1 LTARATGT
9 APRLWTWRHLVA
21 VTLARSLLAGLI
33 GLAAWGALPAAIGWH
48 PTTVS
53 SGSMMPRLHVG
64 DVAVSRPLGDHVPPL
79 SSVLLFHDPDHPDRL
94 RMHRFV
100 RVDDDGLL
108 VTRGDANNADDSSP
122 VPLSAVVGIGT
133 LRVPWI
139 ALPITWL
146 REGRWLP
153 LGLVG
158 AGLVLTLAVATSG
171 RDRGFGD
178 DDEPD
183 DPGAGSTPPASDDEA
198 QPPPSTSAAWSGAHA
213 GLRRL
218 GVALG
223 AGLLVTA
230 LATTA
235 DAKFVA
241 TTTSTVSL
249 GLSGYATCAS
259 AVAGLGPSI
268 WYRMDETSSTT
279 TSAADGSGNNRT
291 GVYGS
296 AGKTTTTAKPCAQ
309 DTGRAMTFDGS
320 SGYLSSPQITGALPN
335 TFSLAIWFRTTTA
348 TGGKLIGFGNQ
359 QTGAS
364 GIYDRH
370 LYMTNSGQVV
380 FGVYTGGVKTVATT
394 RAYNDGAWHLGVATL
409 SSAGMRLYLDGA
421 LIASDTSTT
430 AGEGVTNGY
439 LRIAYDN
446 IDNWT
451 STPSSRFFAGTLD
464 DAALFP
470 TALTAAQVSA
480 LYASAG

>member
-1 LTARATGT
+1 VPG
-9 APRLWTWRHLVA
+9 PRFWTWRRLVA
-21 VTLARSLLAGLI
+21 VTLAKVVLVGLL
-33 GLAAWGALPAAIGWH
+33 GLAAWGAAPRLIGWH

-100 RVDDDGLL
+100 RVADDGLL
-108 VTRGDANNADDSSP
+108 VTRGDANDADDSSP

-158 AGLVLTLAVATSG
+158 IGLVLTLAVATSG

-178 DDEPD
+178 DEEPD
-183 DPGAGSTPPASDDEA
+183 DPGAGSTPPTSDDHEA
-198 QPPPSTSAAWSGAHA
+198 SASGAWSGASA
-213 GLRRL
+213 GLRRM
-218 GVALG
+218 GVLLG
-223 AGLLVTA
+223 AGLLVTG

-241 TTTSTVSL
+241 TTTGTVSL
-249 GLSGYATCAS
+249 GLSGYPTCAS
-259 AVAGLGPSI
+259 AMTALGPSI
-268 WYRMDETSSTT
+268 WYRMEETSSTAT
-279 TSAADGSGNNRT
+279 AAADSSGNNRT

-296 AGKTTTTAKPCAQ
+296 AGKTPYTATKACAQ
-309 DTGRAMTFDGS
+309 DTGRAMTFNGS

-335 TFSLAIWFRTTTA
+335 TFSLAIWFRTSTTA
-348 TGGKLIGFGNQ
+348 GGKLIGFGNQ

-370 LYMTNSGQVV
+370 LYMTNSGQVA
-380 FGVYTGGVKTVATT
+380 FGLYTGAVKTLVTPKT
-394 RAYNDGAWHLGVATL
+394 YNDSNWHLAVATL

-421 LIASDTSTT
+421 LVGSDTSVTS
-430 AGEGVTNGY
+430 GEGVTNGY

-451 STPSSRFFAGTLD
+451 STPSSRFFNGTLD

-470 TALTAAQVSA
+470 TALTAAQVTALDDSA
-480 LYASAG
+480 N

>member
-1 LTARATGT
+1 MTAPTT
-9 APRLWTWRHLVA
+9 EQAPRLWTWWHLAA
-21 VTLARSLLAGLI
+21 VTLARSLLAGLL

-53 SGSMMPRLHVG
+53 SGSMLPRLHVG

-108 VTRGDANNADDSSP
+108 VTRGDANDADDSSP

-146 REGRWLP
+146 REGRWFP

-158 AGLVLTLAVATSG
+158 VGLVLTLAVAASG
-171 RDRGFGD
+171 RDRGYPD

-183 DPGAGSTPPASDDEA
+183 DPGAGSA
-198 QPPPSTSAAWSGAHA
+198 PPSSADHEGSPTPGSRFGDHA
-213 GLRRL
+213 GLRRIGVLL
-218 GVALG
+218 GT
-223 AGLLVTA
+223 GLLVSG
-230 LATTA
+230 LATTGA
-235 DAKFVA
+235 SFSA
-241 TTTSTVSL
+241 TTTGTVAL

-259 AVAGLGPSI
+259 AMTALGPSI
-268 WYRMDETSSTT
+268 WYRMDETSSTAT
-279 TSAADGSGNNRT
+279 AATDSSGNSRT
-291 GVYGS
+291 GLYGS
-296 AGKTTTTAKPCAQ
+296 AGKTTTTAKACAQ

-335 TFSLAIWFRTTTA
+335 TFSLAIRFRTTT
-348 TGGKLIGFGNQ
+348 TVGGKLIGFGNQ

-380 FGVYTGGVKTVATT
+380 FGLYTGAVKTLVTP
-394 RAYNDGAWHLGVATL
+394 RAYNDNAWHLAVATL
-409 SSAGMRLYLDGA
+409 STAGMRLYLDGA
-421 LIASDTSTT
+421 LVGSDTTVTT
-430 AGEGVTNGY
+430 GESVTNGY

-446 IDNWT
+446 LDNWT
-451 STPSSRFFAGTLD
+451 STPSSRFFSGTLD

-470 TALTAAQVSA
+470 TALTAAQVSS
-480 LYASAG
+480 LASSAT